1 MTLQGINN
9 IHGSDGFAS
18 SVLCVGNGVSDD
30 ILEKDLENTTSLL
43 IDQSTDT
50 FHTTTTGKAADC
62 RLGNTL
68 DVVSEDLAMALGS
81 SLSEA
86 LASFTS
92 AGHGDG
98 LWRVRVSVLSSAREK
113 AKRCR
118 ETEETGPNEFRRE
131 LILSGLYTFMGFDLN
146 RPF

>member
-1 MTLQGINN
+1 M
-9 IHGSDGFAS
+9 
-18 SVLCVGNGVSDD
+18 LCVGHSIPDN
-30 ILEKDLENTTSLL
+30 ILEEDLE
-43 IDQSTDT
+43 
-50 FHTTTTGKAADC
+50 HTTGLFIDETTDSLHPASTGESTNG
-62 RLGNTL
+62 RLGDTL
-68 DVVSEDLAMALGS
+68 DVVSKDLAMALGS